1 MCSFVFS
8 HYFFSPLFILFL
20 QYTSSSSHLADSQKQ
35 YQIPNSFSLC
45 VSAFPADNRRKSS
58 PDLHLQKTARAA
70 ERGRPVQAGTAPV
83 LREDPAAVQTVSAA
97 PPPQSSAVQT
107 HSEATALMS
116 PHSKT
121 MFYHPFSRFLLKV
134 AVNSRFSIFTS
145 YLTFSHY
152 IWNITLANLILLSY
166 LLWKQERYGL
176 YVNQLRPAYIFH
188 TSDKYNYPGS

>member
-58 PDLHLQKTARAA
+58 PDLHLQKPAPAA

-83 LREDPAAVQTVSAA
+83 LREDPAAVQT
-97 PPPQSSAVQT
+97 
-107 HSEATALMS
+107 HSEVTALMS
-116 PHSKT
+116 PQSKT